1 MLGVCSKC
9 NMVDFDNEHYQ
20 FSSVE
25 LWWRHCCAVWNAS
38 FLSFWVCSISKH
50 HLNWSTD
57 HTHLQI
63 EILRD
68 RVHSCSLWM
77 VHNQYSILD
86 NTSCTTILDCKHIFL
101 KQCVHHKTDFTC
113 SYTPELYCL
122 KIDSFDTNC
131 LQSYVIH
138 VPVNWLYCCFNFV

>member
-1 MLGVCSKC
+1 
-9 NMVDFDNEHYQ
+9 
-20 FSSVE
+20 
-25 LWWRHCCAVWNAS
+25 
-38 FLSFWVCSISKH
+38 
-50 HLNWSTD
+50 
-57 HTHLQI
+57 
-63 EILRD
+63 
-68 RVHSCSLWM
+68 M

-138 VPVNWLYCCFNFV
+138 VPVNWFVLLFQFCLVESPTGIILAILLSRITLFFFGEI